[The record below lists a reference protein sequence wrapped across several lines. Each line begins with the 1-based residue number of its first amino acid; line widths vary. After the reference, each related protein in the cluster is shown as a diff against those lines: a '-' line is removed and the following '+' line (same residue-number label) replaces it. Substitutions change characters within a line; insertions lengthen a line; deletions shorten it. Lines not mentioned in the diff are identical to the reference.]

1 MIICWYE
8 KRIYLCNTIV
18 SIRIVDFNLT
28 YPPLNS
34 NHLNP
39 RKKIKEHKLIPKRVI
54 FIVFGYKQLHN
65 PANSFNITSIKI
77 DEVLILCLF
86 LKSDIRITPLN
97 WSFLKVKW
105 LSKEGKL
112 SQIHYYKSFCKQ
124 KLLLSNILK

>member
-1 MIICWYE
+1 MERNPY
-8 KRIYLCNTIV
+8 KRKILAAKYL
-18 SIRIVDFNLT
+18 DFNLT

-97 WSFLKVKW
+97 WSFLKVK
-105 LSKEGKL
+105 
-112 SQIHYYKSFCKQ
+112 
-124 KLLLSNILK
+124 